1 MSRAPQE
8 VTGYVLHRRPYQEH
22 ALLLEVFTLE
32 QGRLGLVARGAAR
45 PNARLRPLLEPFR
58 SLTLRCVGRSELRT
72 LTGAEPHAA
81 PLALGGE
88 ALLAGFYLNE
98 LLLRTLP
105 REDPH
110 EAAFAS
116 YAAALDGLAE
126 ATGEPGAMAR
136 PLRRFEHHLLRE
148 LGLAPSFDVDAVSGA
163 RLTADAWYRLDLQS
177 GPVAVQG
184 APDPVHDVP
193 GEFLLALARD
203 DYRRPQVRSFA
214 RRLFR
219 RALADHLGGPP
230 LRTPA
235 MLAAWRAR
243 RELIDAPQ
251 DPT

>member
-1 MSRAPQE
+1 MSRTPQE
-8 VTGYVLHRRPYQEH
+8 ISGYVLHRRPYQEH

-58 SLTLRCVGRSELRT
+58 ALTLRCAGRGELRT
-72 LTGAEPHAA
+72 LAGAEPCAA
-81 PLALGGE
+81 PVVLGGE

-110 EAAFAS
+110 GAVFAG
-116 YAAALDGLAE
+116 YAAALASLAV
-126 ATGEPGAMAR
+126 AAGEPGAVAG

-148 LGLAPSFDVDAVSGA
+148 LGLAPSFEVDAVTGA
-163 RLTADAWYRLDLQS
+163 PLTADAWYRLDLQS

-184 APDPVHDVP
+184 APDPVRDVP
-193 GEFLLALARD
+193 GAFLLALAQD
-203 DYRRPQVRSFA
+203 DYRRPQVRRFA

-219 RALADHLGGPP
+219 RALTDHLGGLP

-243 RELIDAPQ
+243 RELIDSPQ